1 MMRIKKTLCATLSV
15 IVFAV
20 WALPASANSLWVD
33 DGNLFSDR
41 KASAIGDTLLVKV
54 SEVIDD
60 TDESKAKSSKTTNDD
75 VRSGFGIL
83 SFIKAFGFGASSSYN
98 SNTKLERAK
107 NLKMAISCLVVDVM
121 PNGNLVIQG
130 DRILT
135 NGPEKMNARFSG
147 VVRPQDIAHDNTV
160 ESARVANAEMVVSG
174 KGIVSRTKRPGIIT
188 QILQA
193 IF

>member
-1 MMRIKKTLCATLSV
+1 
-15 IVFAV
+15 
-20 WALPASANSLWVD
+20 
-33 DGNLFSDR
+33 
-41 KASAIGDTLLVKV
+41 
-54 SEVIDD
+54 
-60 TDESKAKSSKTTNDD
+60 
-75 VRSGFGIL
+75 
-83 SFIKAFGFGASSSYN
+83 
-98 SNTKLERAK
+98 
-107 NLKMAISCLVVDVM
+107 M